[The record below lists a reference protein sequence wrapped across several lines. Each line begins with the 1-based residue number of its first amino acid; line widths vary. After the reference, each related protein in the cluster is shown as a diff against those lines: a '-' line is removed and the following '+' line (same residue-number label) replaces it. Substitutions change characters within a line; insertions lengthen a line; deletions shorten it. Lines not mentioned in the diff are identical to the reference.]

1 MKNRSTISKLVANI
15 NSNLYEG
22 QRRLDANETAMLEL
36 QLEQLR
42 AKTFDV
48 IYAEQKARKFLPLI
62 TDVDPGAE
70 FYAYAQTDE
79 VGKAKIVTNYAD
91 DIPSSEISTEK
102 FVHQIVP
109 VASAFEYSVQDMY
122 RAAFTGVPL
131 EARKGQAA
139 RRRVETEID
148 DIAATGNAAHNIQGF
163 INNSN
168 VEISASTGAVWT
180 TNPTVM
186 LADLNKLV
194 ADAITAAQETVT
206 FDTVLMPLAQY
217 LLASQ
222 TLVDT
227 QNPQTVLSAFK
238 NANPQITLI
247 DSWNVLDGAGES
259 AKDRLVCY
267 SRSPENVGLV
277 IPLEF
282 ELRPPQAVNLAFKII
297 GHARTAG
304 SVIYR
309 PVSVRYMDLG

>member
-1 MKNRSTISKLVANI
+1 MKNRSNISQLVSRI
-15 NSNLYEG
+15 NSELYEG

-48 IYAEQKARKFLPLI
+48 LYAEQKARKFLPLI
-62 TDVDPGAE
+62 SDVDPGAE
-70 FYAYAQTDE
+70 FYAYTQTDM
-79 VGKAKIVTNYAD
+79 VGSAQIVTNYSD
-91 DIPSSEISTEK
+91 DIPSNEIITEK

-109 VASAFEYSVQDMY
+109 VASAFEYSIQDMY

-131 EARKGQAA
+131 EARKAQAC
-139 RRRVETEID
+139 RKSVELKID
-148 DIAATGNAAHNIQGF
+148 SIAATGKASHNIEGF
-163 INNSN
+163 VNNSN
-168 VEISASTGAVWT
+168 VQISASTGAVWT

-194 ADAITAAQETVT
+194 ADAVTAAQETVV

-227 QNPQTVLSAFK
+227 QNPQTVLSAFL
-238 NANPQITLI
+238 NANPSITLV
-247 DSWNVLDGAGES
+247 DSWNVLDGAGAS
-259 AKDRLVCY
+259 GKDRLVCY
-267 SRSPENVGLV
+267 SRSSENVGLV

-282 ELRPPQAVNLAFKII
+282 SLRPPQANNLAFKIV

-304 SVIYR
+304 SVIYC
-309 PVSVRYMDLG
+309 PIACRYMDLG

>member
-247 DSWNVLDGAGES
+247 DSWNVLDGAG
-259 AKDRLVCY
+259 
-267 SRSPENVGLV
+267 
-277 IPLEF
+277 
-282 ELRPPQAVNLAFKII
+282 AV
-297 GHARTAG
+297 T
-304 SVIYR
+304 
-309 PVSVRYMDLG
+309 